1 MTAAMAPSVAT
12 IGATSDTFPV
22 RRAADSLQEPTE

>member
-12 IGATSDTFPV
+12 IGATMLTLPTRS
-22 RRAADSLQEPTE
+22 AAYAACSPTT